1 MEENLI
7 LEENLLSTLPAFKLY
22 DNIAIRI
29 GTFLGGPLATGYLMA
44 ENFKQLGQ
52 EDKVKNTWI
61 ISIIA
66 TIVVCTIAVLVPK
79 DFPGYILPVLYTGI
93 ASYLVQRFQDV
104 QIKFHIEEGGQ
115 LYSRWRA
122 ALVALVGLLLIV
134 VICAAIFIVLGIKA

>member
-66 TIVVCTIAVLVPK
+66 TIVICTIAVLVPK